1 MVQLVHDS
9 GWSREPSWPANVA
22 EGDLAVVARR
32 WTSVSGVGYPNP
44 SPGPQWIGLGNYG
57 TRTGAT
63 RWQAELFWWQVRGT
77 SLPSIG
83 PGSNF
88 TSFRLLIVRGS
99 AGIGRART
107 GRALVPVSENGGAVA
122 IGVEA
127 STAGDLTILPGSGSV
142 SVGWGAAS
150 SDGVFGNPGWN
161 HSHTRIYELLPP
173 AGPLAP
179 LVLAPGDGAEVSA
192 AEPVEFEWQHRPS
205 VAGGRQDAYQL
216 RVWDDVSDPEY
227 WNASTGA
234 WTTSEATNSSST
246 QGVAV
251 PAAAF
256 TVNVPMSWQVRSRE
270 GVDGRWS
277 AWSSAASF
285 MPVTPPSVSVTAPGD
300 LHDDLSPLVAWDA
313 VTPRGEQTAFRVQI
327 AQLGTI
333 LYDSGSQPG
342 GDDEWQVPPQDWSN
356 GALYQARV
364 QVQQTGGS
372 WSSWDTR
379 DFTISWTEP
388 EEPVVQARRHEHG
401 IEVTVLDGEVAQARA
416 TLEAVLG
423 EEPVYSPDA
432 PADTS
437 RAWYNAGEVRRWVDY
452 GPGPVTNLVT
462 NPRGR
467 ATSGT
472 VTIRENRIPNPVPDG
487 LAHWG
492 NSAVNLENL
501 GDGWTRGT
509 TTGDGITT
517 YFQTVPY
524 DPTTVPLSGLDMVEV
539 SMDVRVPSEGSPVRL
554 DLVVFQYDSSGELGS
569 DYRYFLHSRV
579 PLQPGEE
586 TRLSGTFQPEV
597 RDGGVGARVLL
608 YIRDEEQN

>member
-372 WSSWDTR
+372 WSSCDTR

-388 EEPVVQARRHEHG
+388 EEPVVQARRHEDG

-416 TLEAVLG
+416 TLEAALG

-437 RAWYNAGEVRRWVDY
+437 HAWYNAGEVRRWVDY

-467 ATSGT
+467 ATNGT
-472 VTIRENRIPNPVPDG
+472 VTIREN
-487 LAHWG
+487 LAVQPSSAYG
-492 NSAVNLENL
+492 AMSPYNSSNATEQSSEQV
-501 GDGWTRGT
+501 WRGT
-509 TTGDGITT
+509 HSTKVTSDEGYNRLRINAGT
-517 YFQTVPY
+517 
-524 DPTTVPLSGLDMVEV
+524 LSLT
-539 SMDVRVPSEGSPVRL
+539 P
-554 DLVVFQYDSSGELGS
+554 
-569 DYRYFLHSRV
+569 
-579 PLQPGEE
+579 
-586 TRLSGTFQPEV
+586 
-597 RDGGVGARVLL
+597 A
-608 YIRDEEQN
+608 